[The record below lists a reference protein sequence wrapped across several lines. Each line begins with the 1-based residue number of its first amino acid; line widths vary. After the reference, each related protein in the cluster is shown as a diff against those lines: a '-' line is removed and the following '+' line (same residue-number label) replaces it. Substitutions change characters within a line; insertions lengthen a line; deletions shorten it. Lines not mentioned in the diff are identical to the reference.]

1 MDPSYLREAAEQREL
16 DEKKAAS
23 QYIRPV
29 SSPGSNE
36 DIESYADPS
45 WAPGFWVRFPWL
57 GFGALVVVL
66 ITSGVSVLTLMLS
79 NGKSESQWVK
89 QLPPNVIL
97 NQMNNVANLCFA
109 LAIGKW
115 NFSVKD
121 LWQLLIEPQVMAL
134 QSRGGGKC

>member
-1 MDPSYLREAAEQREL
+1 MPQSSVVAASFSVTMDPSYSREAAEQREL

-23 QYIRPV
+23 QSIRPV
-29 SSPGSNE
+29 SSPNSNE

-66 ITSGVSVLTLMLS
+66 ICSGASVLTLMLS
-79 NGKSESQWVK
+79 KGKSESQWVK

-97 NQMNNVANLCFA
+97 SQMNNISSLGFA
-109 LAIGKW
+109 LAIGKQGLGW
-115 NFSVKD
+115 RVCS
-121 LWQLLIEPQVMAL
+121 IY
-134 QSRGGGKC
+134 

>member
-1 MDPSYLREAAEQREL
+1 VVTSIAAIMDPSYIREAAEQREL
-16 DEKKAAS
+16 DEKKTAS
-23 QYIRPV
+23 QTVRPV

-66 ITSGVSVLTLMLS
+66 ITSGASVLTLMLS
-79 NGKSESQWVK
+79 HGKSESQWVK

-109 LAIGKW
+109 LAIGT
-115 NFSVKD
+115 
-121 LWQLLIEPQVMAL
+121 
-134 QSRGGGKC
+134 

>member
-1 MDPSYLREAAEQREL
+1 MDSSYAREAAEQREL

-23 QYIRPV
+23 QSIRPV

-45 WAPGFWVRFPWL
+45 WAPGFWARFPWL

-66 ITSGVSVLTLMLS
+66 ITSGASVLTLMLS
-79 NGKSESQWVK
+79 DGKSESQWVK

-109 LAIGKW
+109 LAIGKQ
-115 NFSVKD
+115 NIFTKT
-121 LWQLLIEPQVMAL
+121 L
-134 QSRGGGKC
+134 

>member
-1 MDPSYLREAAEQREL
+1 MDTSYSHEAAEQREL

-23 QYIRPV
+23 QSIRPI

-36 DIESYADPS
+36 DVESFADPS

-57 GFGALVVVL
+57 GFGALVLVL
-66 ITSGVSVLTLMLS
+66 ITSGASVLTLMLS
-79 NGKSESQWVK
+79 DRKSETQWVK

-109 LAIGKW
+109 LAIG
-115 NFSVKD
+115 
-121 LWQLLIEPQVMAL
+121 
-134 QSRGGGKC
+134 G

>member
-1 MDPSYLREAAEQREL
+1 MDPSHSREAAEQREL

-23 QYIRPV
+23 QSIRPI
-29 SSPGSNE
+29 SFPDSNE
-36 DIESYADPS
+36 DIESSADPS

-66 ITSGVSVLTLMLS
+66 ITSGASVLTLMLAR
-79 NGKSESQWVK
+79 GKSESQWVK

-109 LAIGKW
+109 LAIGKQK
-115 NFSVKD
+115 SI
-121 LWQLLIEPQVMAL
+121 QHSQ
-134 QSRGGGKC
+134 